1 MEIISIAT
9 SLATIS
15 ISALTMYKVSLLRN
29 IISVNDNLENVVVTK
44 TTEAIS
50 SVYKENKK
58 LREEIKNLNN
68 EIKDLNADKAVLNE
82 KLEKITKQIDSFS
95 KVFKQ

>member
-1 MEIISIAT
+1 MDIIVVVA

-15 ISALTMYKVSLLRN
+15 FSALTMYKVSLLRN
-29 IISVNDNLENVVVTK
+29 VIHANDNLESMIVKK

-58 LREEIKNLNN
+58 LREEIKQLNCDIKNLD
-68 EIKDLNADKAVLNE
+68 IDKAILTE
-82 KLEKITKQIDSFS
+82 KLEKITKQIDSFN
-95 KVFKQ
+95 KVFK

>member
-1 MEIISIAT
+1 MEIIGLLGALGTIC
-9 SLATIS
+9 IS
-15 ISALTMYKVSLLRN
+15 ILTMHKVSLLKN
-29 IISVNDNLENVVVTK
+29 TIHVNDNLEKVVVTK

-58 LREEIKNLNN
+58 LREEIKNLKN
-68 EIKDLNADKAVLNE
+68 EISELNVDKAILNE